1 MDEMSKKARAA
12 NKKGEEEYLLKK
24 AQKAMKAGD
33 LERADI
39 LLSRVIRF
47 PCPQPAAWAQWI
59 QIASQQKKLDEA
71 ERRAKQALIAQPN
84 RPELHALDA
93 RIQANIGHQDLAL
106 ERVDRALE
114 NWPENA
120 ALRIARLDIL
130 RNMGLKKPVLLMLR
144 QLRREG
150 LQPPGVIMAAMRF
163 YQMHGRVRAVLI
175 VLDYLLGHYPKNV
188 KAVELRQKILDGL
201 LKGAQRAIKTDD
213 LVQAERLL
221 RQAVQSSSAALQ
233 VWQLWVQ
240 SASRQG
246 LLVEAERRLQEA
258 LKVHDAPEFYAVGSR
273 IQAAKGQLNQAL
285 ERVDAALARW
295 PEHAGLQITKL
306 DLLNQLGDKRSILN
320 ILRQLRR
327 EGTQHPGVMMA
338 AARFYQAYN
347 RQGAT
352 LLVLDQ
358 VLEQQPQNR
367 AARLMRQKVI
377 AARASSDFPASAGL
391 TEALARARQGK
402 APSPTDLAEL
412 LQALKLVTTSEL
424 NTSSALMTTCQE
436 ATTLLSG
443 SLSRLTEQEALDLFN
458 QAERFGHGEA
468 AHRSMR
474 QLFAK
479 GPRTPGVANALFDK
493 AMASVE
499 PHQAD
504 VAAARLLRYVPQA
517 QRAIPE
523 AEFALRLHGPQSALA
538 RLRQERRKQR
548 SLPEARKLIKFVQ
561 LADLNGLGLRYVR
574 FCRRRWPNDV
584 ELCLQQARLLMNAG
598 FPREALDVLN
608 SPMPAAKRLPVAQIR
623 VHCWLELGD
632 SETALAE
639 LDQLGTLTDKMF
651 ELRLQ
656 VLVTLGRED
665 DAQALIQDARHRGV
679 SNHMTSGH
687 FSISLL
693 GHHLNDLILFRSE
706 QRTLPPGRHEADLM
720 ARYHH
725 PAMQEILRHTREA
738 LPERDE
744 SRCIPLQVVQ
754 YWDQRK
760 PPSSVA
766 EIMRS
771 WSSSSQAQYERF
783 SSQQARSFLKR
794 TFGPEFARAYG
805 RANNLAE
812 AADFFRLCYLRHH
825 GGLYA
830 DADDRLHGQV
840 EALMPPGVGLVCYRE
855 SFGALANNV
864 IAAAPGHPAIV
875 HASEMA
881 AEALLAR
888 DNDSTWSK
896 TGPGLFTRAVA
907 YYLATATSTSAHERV
922 AVLPLYQ
929 LRRQVQIHM
938 ALPHKKT
945 KQYWNTS
952 RSTSVDVAPYIM
964 EQQVPDDRAS

>member
-1 MDEMSKKARAA
+1 MNEKNVEYNFDSVRYQEDSLLSEAQHAMAKGDLARVEFLVECLIRQETSLRVVWRLWVKVALRQGKTDVALIRVGKA
-12 NKKGEEEYLLKK
+12 LKVQPK
-24 AQKAMKAGD
+24 DPELYVLDARIRSRLGQRHQALQRLQKAGLRWPHHAGLQSNQLD
-33 LERADI
+33 LMRGLRLKSLALP
-39 LLSRVIRF
+39 LLSRLRQQESLHADVIIAMARF
-47 PCPQPAAWAQWI
+47 YLSHGRFGAAKVMLDLLLERHPDHTQARQMREILPLQQAQRAIRRSDWVRAEVLVGQALESTSPPPLAWQLWV
-59 QIASQQKKLDEA
+59 QIASQQGQLDVA
-71 ERRAKQALIAQPN
+71 E
-84 RPELHALDA
+84 
-93 RIQANIGHQDLAL
+93 
-106 ERVDRALE
+106 
-114 NWPENA
+114 
-120 ALRIARLDIL
+120 
-130 RNMGLKKPVLLMLR
+130 
-144 QLRREG
+144 
-150 LQPPGVIMAAMRF
+150 
-163 YQMHGRVRAVLI
+163 
-175 VLDYLLGHYPKNV
+175 
-188 KAVELRQKILDGL
+188 
-201 LKGAQRAIKTDD
+201 QRA
-213 LVQAERLL
+213 E
-221 RQAVQSSSAALQ
+221 
-233 VWQLWVQ
+233 
-240 SASRQG
+240 
-246 LLVEAERRLQEA
+246 EA
-258 LKVHDAPEFYAVGSR
+258 LKAESDSPELYAQWARVKNVVGYPN
-273 IQAAKGQLNQAL
+273 KAL
-285 ERVDAALARW
+285 EKLDHALEHW
-295 PEHAGLQITKL
+295 PEDTVLQIAKL

-327 EGTQHPGVMMA
+327 EGTRHPGVMMA
-338 AARFYQAYN
+338 AARFYQSHGRLRAV
-347 RQGAT
+347 QIM
-352 LLVLDQ
+352 LDQ
-358 VLEQQPQNR
+358 VLEQQPQHR
-367 AARLMRQKVI
+367 AARLMRQKVM

-391 TEALARARQGK
+391 TETLARARQGK

-424 NTSSALMTTCQE
+424 NTSSALMATCQE

-443 SLSRLTEQEALDLFN
+443 SLSRLTEQEALDLYD

-479 GPRTPGVANALFDK
+479 GPRTPSVANALFDK

>member
-1 MDEMSKKARAA
+1 
-12 NKKGEEEYLLKK
+12 
-24 AQKAMKAGD
+24 
-33 LERADI
+33 
-39 LLSRVIRF
+39 
-47 PCPQPAAWAQWI
+47 
-59 QIASQQKKLDEA
+59 
-71 ERRAKQALIAQPN
+71 
-84 RPELHALDA
+84 
-93 RIQANIGHQDLAL
+93 
-106 ERVDRALE
+106 
-114 NWPENA
+114 
-120 ALRIARLDIL
+120 
-130 RNMGLKKPVLLMLR
+130 
-144 QLRREG
+144 
-150 LQPPGVIMAAMRF
+150 MAAVRF
-163 YQMHGRVRAVLI
+163 YQAHGRKGAALI
-175 VLDYLLGHYPKNV
+175 SLDALLDHHPKYA
-188 KAVELRQKILDGL
+188 KALEVRQKILDGL

-246 LLVEAERRLQEA
+246 LLVEAERRFQEA
-258 LKVHDAPEFYAVGSR
+258 SKIHDAPELYALGAR
-273 IQAAKGQLNQAL
+273 IQFSSGHQDQAL
-285 ERVDAALARW
+285 ERISKAFDRW
-295 PEHAGLQITKL
+295 PENPSLQITRI
-306 DLLNQLGDKRSILN
+306 DLLSQSGDRRSALCM
-320 ILRQLRR
+320 LRQLRR
-327 EGTQHPGVMMA
+327 EGTRHPGVMMA
-338 AARFYQAYN
+338 AARFYQSHGRLRAV
-347 RQGAT
+347 QIM
-352 LLVLDQ
+352 LDQ
-358 VLEQQPQNR
+358 VLEQQPQHR
-367 AARLMRQKVI
+367 AARLMRQKVM

-391 TEALARARQGK
+391 TEALGRARQGK

-443 SLSRLTEQEALDLFN
+443 SLSRLTEQETLDLFN
-458 QAERFGHGEA
+458 QAERFGQGEA
-468 AHRSMR
+468 AHRSLSR
-474 QLFAK
+474 LFTN

-548 SLPEARKLIKFVQ
+548 SLPEARKLIKFAQ

-584 ELCLQQARLLMNAG
+584 ELRLQQARLLMNAG
-598 FPREALDVLN
+598 FPREALEVLN
-608 SPMPAAKRLPVAQIR
+608 SPMPAAKRLPVAQIK

-632 SETALAE
+632 GETALAE

-687 FSISLL
+687 FSISLV
-693 GHHLNDLILFRSE
+693 GHHLNDLMLFRSE

-725 PAMQEILRHTREA
+725 PAMEEILRHTRKA
-738 LPERDE
+738 LPERDG

-760 PPSSVA
+760 PPSSVT
-766 EIMRS
+766 EVMRS
-771 WSSSSQAQYERF
+771 WSSLPQVQYERF
-783 SSQQARSFLKR
+783 DSQKARSFLRR
-794 TFGPEFARAYG
+794 TFGPEYARAYG
-805 RANNLAE
+805 MANNLAE

-840 EALMPPGVGLVCYRE
+840 EALMPTGAGLVCYRE

-907 YYLATATSTSAHERV
+907 YYLATATPTSAHERV